1 VSSVEADVTFGHSN
15 SHDGSYDVVIGTSTL
30 ESKCVAAPA
39 NLWCGTQVQ
48 EVDAVSGVPMKWSIS
63 HEGADI
69 CAHRDAGWDV
79 NLVLQCQTVQGA
91 SSTLGAS
98 TTVNAADTAFQQ
110 TGAKVDDDSD
120 FAYVT
125 IGNTLDSKSS
135 TKCVPEPDG
144 VVCDNTAQQVGRTG
158 QYDDTFDIYREG
170 GNVCAHRTDA
180 DAEWGLNLVL
190 KCKKSSTTPSPDDNQ
205 WKMVQIGS
213 SIAQKTT
220 SKCVAAPQDV
230 HCDDHAEQVGRTG
243 KYSDKFHIYHDGDKI
258 CAKRTDEDS
267 PWGLNLVLKCKNL
280 ANVDQYQDVTIGQS
294 LHSNVKCV
302 DDPGNVHCDN
312 TAEQVGRTGK
322 YPDQFDIYHKGDQI
336 CAKRTDHEDPWGLNL
351 ILKCKSTA

>member
-1 VSSVEADVTFGHSN
+1 
-15 SHDGSYDVVIGTSTL
+15 
-30 ESKCVAAPA
+30 
-39 NLWCGTQVQ
+39 
-48 EVDAVSGVPMKWSIS
+48 MKWSIS

-158 QYDDTFDIYREG
+158 QYDDTFDIYRDG
-170 GNVCAHRTDA
+170 GNVCARRTDA